1 MLVGEKV
8 VLRGLELRD
17 AKELHKYVNDWEVRQ
32 YLNMFYPI
40 SEVEEEEF
48 VKSSWEKRKSG
59 TDFIFAID
67 DRESGQ
73 LIGTIGLH
81 RIDWKNRNAE
91 LGIAIWKKDYWG
103 KGYGADAI
111 KTLLKYAFHE
121 LNLHK
126 IYLRVYDFNKRAMR
140 CYEKVGFKK
149 EGILREAFWRNG
161 KWHDTIFMGILQ
173 SEFEQE

>member
-1 MLVGEKV
+1 M
-8 VLRGLELRD
+8 RD

-48 VKSSWEKRKSG
+48 VRNSWEKKKSG

-67 DRESGQ
+67 DKESGQ

-81 RIDWKNRNAE
+81 KIDWKNRNAE

-126 IYLRVYDFNKRAMR
+126 VYLRVHDFNKRAIR
-140 CYEKVGFKK
+140 YYKKVDSKK
-149 EGILREAFWRNG
+149 EGILREIFWRNG
-161 KWHDTIFMGILQ
+161 KWHNTILMGILQ
-173 SEFEQE
+173 GEFEQV